1 MVKVRHTENCDS
13 SVPSGKGALQRGGLS
28 LHHIQVP
35 NRVPAAA
42 LGMQD
47 RAHVPKGG
55 TGWCPDHWSSTA
67 PVRDLRGALDSCL
80 QPGLALAFEAFGELT
95 RWMEDSLMLLFP
107 LFTLPFK

>member
-1 MVKVRHTENCDS
+1 MRSPQWSKSDTQRTGDS

-47 RAHVPKGG
+47 RAHVPKE
-55 TGWCPDHWSSTA
+55 
-67 PVRDLRGALDSCL
+67 
-80 QPGLALAFEAFGELT
+80 ALAGAQIIGA
-95 RWMEDSLMLLFP
+95 P
-107 LFTLPFK
+107 LRL